1 MLLLG
6 ETCKLLKR
14 CSLLVTKSST
24 WFLVCFGSA
33 LLILRFSW
41 LKTLSLLFL
50 QHISLCFSVNDF
62 SRFRSCY
69 VLYVRLM
76 YIEYGKFGRIR
87 AYEDFGYWIIWPSY
101 ACTTQEQL
109 TIFCNENFRQT
120 EGNLGLILLILNP
133 CWWYF
138 AFKLSLWR
146 RFDFRCK
153 VVRKWWSLCSWKFRR
168 HIFTYCHLLLIE
180 SKPVTF
186 SNRGLLCF
194 SWIS

>member
-1 MLLLG
+1 MS
-6 ETCKLLKR
+6 CM
-14 CSLLVTKSST
+14 
-24 WFLVCFGSA
+24 
-33 LLILRFSW
+33 
-41 LKTLSLLFL
+41 
-50 QHISLCFSVNDF
+50 SVW
-62 SRFRSCY
+62 CI
-69 VLYVRLM
+69 
-76 YIEYGKFGRIR
+76 IEYGKFGRIR

-180 SKPVTF
+180 SKPDFFKSRSSVFLLNFLTF
-186 SNRGLLCF
+186 RKLSMTTCSTIISLLLLCMKDVF
-194 SWIS
+194 MEAIFKKIRFHFLRIVSIIYTLRTDSF